1 MHCTSWHTLLAVSA
15 RRLALS
21 IITEYYIL
29 GSTLLID
36 QQQKR
41 YRIIYLLY
49 LYQFNGSARTSI
61 AYTMNTFSSSRAP
74 LLTHLSTNKTSRRA
88 FHDTGIHSHD
98 TMMKRYYT
106 EYGIHYPSLHT
117 SSNSIVGTTT
127 RRGRPRLIPARGF
140 FNSLFGNGNG
150 MSGDSDSTSNSN
162 NTSVDPDPVR
172 DWSDEDIDEV
182 VIMTWTDPSTSV
194 EYNIVYRNGGLVDA
208 RGVEMLCDKIN
219 WPRRPQHKVDA
230 ALKNSFLVASLTLEE
245 PGCTEPE
252 KRRLIG
258 TARCTS
264 DGAFNATLWDVMV
277 DPEFQGYGLGKALLE
292 LMVRSLLKR
301 DISNITLFADSNVVE
316 FYERLGFDC
325 DPEGIKGMFFRFGY

>member
-1 MHCTSWHTLLAVSA
+1 MNTLSGRTLLQPHVS
-15 RRLALS
+15 LC
-21 IITEYYIL
+21 
-29 GSTLLID
+29 
-36 QQQKR
+36 
-41 YRIIYLLY
+41 
-49 LYQFNGSARTSI
+49 
-61 AYTMNTFSSSRAP
+61 
-74 LLTHLSTNKTSRRA
+74 RRA
-88 FHDTGIHSHD
+88 FIFDTGIHSHE
-98 TMMKRYYT
+98 TMTNRYSMDYRIL
-106 EYGIHYPSLHT
+106 GP
-117 SSNSIVGTTT
+117 GTKAHH
-127 RRGRPRLIPARGF
+127 RRVVAAKGF
-140 FNSLFGNGNG
+140 FNSLFGK
-150 MSGDSDSTSNSN
+150 DSDSSSSKSTPSP
-162 NTSVDPDPVR
+162 DPDPVR

-277 DPEFQGYGLGKALLE
+277 DPDFQGYGLGKALLE